1 MTRCR
6 RSQAEAIG
14 AWVLGNRVSALLAP
28 IHALVSL
35 NLIRLARKSR
45 TKDDDEGRKDENDGF
60 TERQGPPRGKA
71 AGNMS

>member
-35 NLIRLARKSR
+35 NLIRLDENRERR
-45 TKDDDEGRKDENDGF
+45 TTTKDENDGF

>member
-45 TKDDDEGRKDENDGF
+45 TKDENDGF